1 MDFLAKMRSA
11 LKTQTTSKDDKLA
24 EKLVEASTG
33 ATEILFQKLGHQNL
47 SMDPRKVG
55 LISLEFLC
63 LYMHRM
69 ERLVKTTAPN
79 LPPDFMDK
87 LTVTVAGH
95 YADQMWAGSRKQFE
109 EFFKA
114 KYADRARYY
123 GAYKIFA
130 YDDAPMSSNTVI
142 CAFGKLISSNL
153 RRENDNIIV
162 SAASQVQEEVFKG
175 HNLAGAL
182 KEMSK

>member
-1 MDFLAKMRSA
+1 MDLIGKMRSA
-11 LKTQTTSKDDKLA
+11 LKSPTVSRNEKLA
-24 EKLVEASTG
+24 EKVVDAAMG

-47 SMDPRKVG
+47 SADARKVG

-63 LYMHRM
+63 LYMHRI
-69 ERLVKTTAPN
+69 ERLVKTTATG
-79 LPPDFMDK
+79 LPADFIDS
-87 LTVTVAGH
+87 LLLGVADH
-95 YADQMWAGSRKQFE
+95 YADQMWGGNKKQFQ

-114 KYADRARYY
+114 RYADRARYY
-123 GAYKIFA
+123 TAYKIFA
-130 YDDAPMSSNTVI
+130 YDDSPMSTNTVMY
-142 CAFGKLISSNL
+142 AFGKLISANL
-153 RRENDNIIV
+153 RKESDTIII

>member
-1 MDFLAKMRSA
+1 MDLLGKMRSA
-11 LKTQTTSKDDKLA
+11 LKSQTVSRNEKLA
-24 EKLVEASTG
+24 EKVVDASMG
-33 ATEILFQKLGHQNL
+33 ATEILFQKLGHVNL
-47 SMDPRKVG
+47 AADPKKVG

-63 LYMHRM
+63 LYLHRL
-69 ERLVKTTAPN
+69 ERLVKTSASG
-79 LPPDFMDK
+79 LPPDFVDQLA
-87 LTVTVAGH
+87 LTVSDL
-95 YADQMWAGSRKQFE
+95 YAEQMWAGNKKQFQ

-114 KYADRARYY
+114 RYADRGRYY

-142 CAFGKLISSNL
+142 YAFGKLISENL